1 MGRTTSFLAGQL
13 AGAVGE
19 QTRRNSLCPALP
31 AATKVRVLGVYVE
44 DPPNIG
50 VAVQVVLAPGAE
62 AAAAA
67 FGRKLR

>member
-1 MGRTTSFLAGQL
+1 MGARDSAQL
-13 AGAVGE
+13 A
-19 QTRRNSLCPALP
+19 LPCPPLP

-50 VAVQVVLAPGAE
+50 VAVQVVLAAGAE
-62 AAAAA
+62 AAATA